1 MPKIWGCLKISRDLV
16 GQVVYSKSGRDKGK
30 PMVVI
35 DVVNDGFCL
44 LVDGDTRR
52 IEKPK
57 LKNLKHIQITHQRA
71 EDVLEILNR
80 GEIPTNHIIKKNL
93 SNIQGIGEKNGKEGW

>member
-1 MPKIWGCLKISRDLV
+1 MPKIWGCLTISRDLV

-30 PMVVI
+30 LMVVI
-35 DVVNDGFCL
+35 DVVNDRFCL

-57 LKNLKHIQITHQRA
+57 LKNIRHIQITYQRA
-71 EDVLEILNR
+71 DDVFEYLNR
-80 GEIPTNHIIKKNL
+80 GEMPTNHVIKRNL
-93 SNIQGIGEKNGKEGW
+93 LKLQGTGEKDGKEGW